1 MFCINNAGV
10 LDTLTPEKNKKE
22 PPSLLHFSL
31 ISVKKKGD
39 RLYQKICDW
48 PFVFPHVMEYL
59 AGRILFL
66 YANIMKE
73 K

>member
-1 MFCINNAGV
+1 MR
-10 LDTLTPEKNKKE
+10 
-22 PPSLLHFSL
+22 S
-31 ISVKKKGD
+31 KKGD

-73 K
+73 KYNVQSLIPGKKRL

>member
-10 LDTLTPEKNKKE
+10 LDTLTPKKVKNS
-22 PPSLLHFSL
+22 PPPYYIFHE
-31 ISVKKKGD
+31 ICVKKKGD

-48 PFVFPHVMEYL
+48 PFVLPHVMEYL
-59 AGRILFL
+59 AARILFL